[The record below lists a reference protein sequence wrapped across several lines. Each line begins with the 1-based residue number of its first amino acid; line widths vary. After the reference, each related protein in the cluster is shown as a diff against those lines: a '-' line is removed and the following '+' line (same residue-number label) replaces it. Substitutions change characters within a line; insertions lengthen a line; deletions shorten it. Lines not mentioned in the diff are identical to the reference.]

1 MGSLDLQMKLSGIKL
16 NLFIHGNLL
25 LEEERREVFLFPELL
40 DLSQDLP
47 LKLNGTNSNLLKLLF
62 SLEERRE
69 VLRLASICQFLE
81 QFQDLSQDLL
91 VKLNGTSN
99 IFNILLTSMEERR
112 EVFQFQVQL
121 DLFQDLLLRLNG
133 TSNNLHKLPSLPEEG
148 EKSSSS
154 RNYRT
159 CPRLRC

>member
-16 NLFIHGNLL
+16 NLFINNNLL

-81 QFQDLSQDLL
+81 QFQDL
-91 VKLNGTSN
+91 
-99 IFNILLTSMEERR
+99 
-112 EVFQFQVQL
+112 
-121 DLFQDLLLRLNG
+121 FQDLLLRLNG

-148 EKSSSS
+148 REVFQFPELPDLSQAPLLRLNGMLNSSLNS
-154 RNYRT
+154 
-159 CPRLRC
+159 L

>member
-16 NLFIHGNLL
+16 NLFINNNLL

-81 QFQDLSQDLL
+81 QFQDL
-91 VKLNGTSN
+91 
-99 IFNILLTSMEERR
+99 
-112 EVFQFQVQL
+112 
-121 DLFQDLLLRLNG
+121 LLRLNG

-148 EKSSSS
+148 REVFQFPELPDLSQAPLLRLNGMLNSSLNS
-154 RNYRT
+154 
-159 CPRLRC
+159 L